1 MGSSLVTGGSSCSG
15 SRHEFV
21 GSIEG
26 STVKVLVWLATAWVG
41 RTRGPKLIACFLLLR
56 YSSEPLLG
64 DFLVTEGFSNGGS
77 RMSFVPYCEGNSM
90 EAVVWPE
97 VA

>member
-1 MGSSLVTGGSSCSG
+1 MGSFPAIGGSSY
-15 SRHEFV
+15 SRSRLEFV

-26 STVKVLVWLATAWVG
+26 STVKVLAKLTAC
-41 RTRGPKLIACFLLLR
+41 CFLLLH